1 MKGAML
7 LDYAAKG
14 AVVLV
19 LLACALGGFFIGRR
33 GASGRQASGVKKEDA
48 EAEQRRAASD
58 RLAAEQERTA
68 VQAVLNYDE
77 AVAYGIASPMS
88 GTGNTSE

>member
-1 MKGAML
+1 MTGAKL
-7 LDYAAKG
+7 LDFASKG

-33 GASGRQASGVKKEDA
+33 DTAGRQASGEEET